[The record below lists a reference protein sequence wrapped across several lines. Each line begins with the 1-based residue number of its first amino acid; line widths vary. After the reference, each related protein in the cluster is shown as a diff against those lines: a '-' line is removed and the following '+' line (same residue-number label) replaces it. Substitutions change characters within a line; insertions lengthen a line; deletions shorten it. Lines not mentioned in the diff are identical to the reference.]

1 MTREI
6 SLTQGKVALISD
18 EDYEKVSAY
27 RWYAN
32 GYKRGRYWY
41 AVHNEG
47 QHPNLKATLL
57 HRFILDAPKGMVV
70 DHINGNG
77 LDCRRE
83 NMRLC
88 TNTENIR
95 NQKPR
100 RLGEYKG
107 VQRRGRG
114 WDALITVNYKVVSL
128 GRFAS
133 EEAAARAYDAAAK
146 KYHGEFARLNFP
158 EP

>member
-6 SLTQGKVALISD
+6 PLTQGKVALVSD

-41 AVHNEG
+41 AVCGHIRPQG
-47 QHPNLKATLL
+47 LRAVLL

-88 TNTENIR
+88 TNTENLY

-100 RLGEYKG
+100 RQGEYKG
-107 VQRRGRG
+107 VQKSGYR
-114 WDALITVNYKVVSL
+114 WDALITVNYEVISL

-133 EEAAARAYDAAAK
+133 EEAAARAYDAAARRH
-146 KYHGEFARLNFP
+146 HGEFARLNFP